1 VSPSTLNSART
12 ITTASHSL
20 AIIAKAATVVGLP
33 GVCCAMFL
41 WGGNSR
47 KKKKKKKKKQ
57 QQQVVVLK
65 HHLNQYT
72 SDAAAAHHDSSN
84 NLIYMHLDVD
94 CHQSE
99 KLPDFTEKFQ
109 GG

>member
-1 VSPSTLNSART
+1 MLCNVP
-12 ITTASHSL
+12 
-20 AIIAKAATVVGLP
+20 V
-33 GVCCAMFL
+33 
-41 WGGNSR
+41 GGNSQ
-47 KKKKKKKKKQ
+47 KKKKQ
-57 QQQVVVLK
+57 QQQKVVVLK

-84 NLIYMHLDVD
+84 NLICMHLDVD

-109 GG
+109 GGVVAVQVCQMQWWGFFKSLNSDWNLTKS